1 MVRAGYIAESP
12 AKVQYIVIKSE
23 VVRFIVVPSEQGWC
37 SDTSGCE
44 DLELDTIRTDRS
56 EVVLASSVA
65 QDAGDTGSGENEGME
80 ADNQQ
85 ASDGDCEDLELDT
98 IKLDRLEVV
107 QASSDAHDAGDRL
120 RRGRGHG
127 GQQPTG

>member
-44 DLELDTIRTDRS
+44 DLELDTIRIDRS

-85 ASDGDCEDLELDT
+85 ASDGDCEDLELERPTTNRLAMARLLARPASRGAT
-98 IKLDRLEVV
+98 IVMAMAAR
-107 QASSDAHDAGDRL
+107 
-120 RRGRGHG
+120 
-127 GQQPTG
+127 

>member
-1 MVRAGYIAESP
+1 MVRAGHIAESP

-23 VVRFIVVPSEQGWC
+23 VVRFIAVPSEQGWC

-44 DLELDTIRTDRS
+44 DLELDTIRIDRP
-56 EVVLASSVA
+56 EVMLASSVA
-65 QDAGDTGSGENEGME
+65 QDAGDTGSGESEGME

-107 QASSDAHDAGDRL
+107 RAGSGAHVAGDRL

-127 GQQPTG
+127 CQQPTG